1 MSLNRI
7 FFMVATTA
15 MTATLLGCAGNGLS
29 SDDASG
35 LAFLPNLTNVPE
47 EHETPDG
54 FDPPFD
60 FY

>member
-1 MSLNRI
+1 
-7 FFMVATTA
+7 MVATTA

-47 EHETPDG
+47 QHETPDG